1 MFSHSNLT
9 RFGTFALVLLA
20 ACGGGGDDA
29 TVDADMGAPVQ
40 GGTAIIGI
48 KSDFAGLNPVTNS
61 ALATDDVIKY
71 MLFTPLIQYDEN
83 LQPQPY
89 LAESWEL
96 SDTSVTFKL
105 RSDVKWHDGE
115 PVTAEDVKFTFEL
128 AKNPETASLLG
139 SAYLNMVES
148 ATVVDPNTIRFA
160 FIEPHAQ
167 PLDAF
172 WWAPLPKHQLG
183 NVPAAELSQAQFNN
197 QPVGSGPFKF
207 VSWDKGQN
215 LTLEANPQFPAGLGG
230 RPKLDRVVFRIIP
243 EATTRQTEF
252 LTGQIDVNYNVLPEG
267 AQQIEKQRG
276 VDLAHYPAREFTYL
290 GWNNERAPFND
301 PRVRQALAMTV
312 DRQKIVDALMFGMAK
327 PAGSVIPTF
336 SPFAPNLEPLPY
348 DPAQAKQLFAQAG
361 WRDTNKDGILDKNGQ
376 PLRINL
382 TTNSANGLFIDVATV
397 LQQQMK
403 QAGVDLQLQP
413 VEFQTMLKQ
422 HKSRDYEAILT
433 NWTWDYFKVDPTP
446 LFSCEE
452 AQKAGSANRAGY
464 CNPQVDQI
472 MESGLTTTDPERAKA
487 VWATFAQALQKDQP
501 ITPLFWLEEI
511 AGEGQRLQNVEMDA
525 RSKLVNVKEW
535 WIPQGMRRG

>member
-1 MFSHSNLT
+1 MWSQLLRT
-9 RFGTFALVLLA
+9 RFAIPALALLA
-20 ACGGGGDDA
+20 ACGGGGDAGGD
-29 TVDADMGAPVQ
+29 VESVGAPVQ
-40 GGTAIIGI
+40 GGTAIVGI

-61 ALATDDVIKY
+61 ALATDDVLKY
-71 MLFTPLIQYDEN
+71 MLYTPLIQYDEQF
-83 LQPQPY
+83 QPQPY

-96 SDTSVTFKL
+96 ADTSVTFKL
-105 RSDVKWHDGE
+105 RPDVAWHDGQ
-115 PVTAEDVKFTFEL
+115 PVTAEDVKFTFDL
-128 AKNPETASLLG
+128 AKSPETASLLG

-148 ATVVDPNTIRFA
+148 ATVVDPNTIRFG
-160 FIEPHAQ
+160 FTQPHAQ

-172 WWAPLPKHQLG
+172 WWAPLPKHLLG
-183 NVPAAELSQAQFNN
+183 NVPPAELAQAAFNN

-243 EATTRQTEF
+243 EATTRQTE
-252 LTGQIDVNYNVLPEG
+252 LLSGTIDVNYNVLPEG
-267 AQQIEKQRG
+267 AQQIEQQRG
-276 VDLAHYPAREFTYL
+276 VDVAHYPAREFTYL
-290 GWNNERAPFND
+290 GWNNERAPFDN
-301 PRVRQALAMTV
+301 PLVRRALAMSV

-348 DPAQAKQLFAQAG
+348 NPTQAKQLLARAG
-361 WRDTNKDGILDKNGQ
+361 WRDTDNDGILEKNGR
-376 PLRINL
+376 PLRITL
-382 TTNSANGLFIDVATV
+382 TTNSANQLFLDVATV

-403 QAGVDLQLQP
+403 AVGVDLQLQP

-422 HKSRDYEAILT
+422 HKGRDYDAILT

-452 AQKAGSANRAGY
+452 ARKPGSANRAGY

-472 MESGLTTTDPERAKA
+472 MESGLTTTDTERAKTI
-487 VWATFAQALQKDQP
+487 WATFAQALQQDQP

-511 AGEGQRLQNVEMDA
+511 AAEGPRLQNVEMDA

-535 WIPQGMRRG
+535 WIPQRMQRG